1 MTRPDAGGRSVRRVP
16 AVLTGLLT
24 VAILLLA
31 AACGSGSG
39 GGADQ
44 DKTVKIGVADAAEPY
59 WQIYKQKAEQAGITV
74 ELINFSDYNQPN
86 PALAQKQLDL
96 NEFQHLQYLAEYN
109 VKAKQDLTP
118 IGATAVYP
126 LPLYSTKYAK
136 ADQLPAGA
144 KVAIPNDPTNQ
155 ARALLVLQAAK
166 LITLKGGG
174 NSLSTPADVLP
185 GSKITVVPVDASQ
198 TAANLKSVDA
208 AIVNNNYA
216 TAAKLGADK
225 IIYAD
230 DVNADEF
237 KPYINIFVA
246 RAEDKDNPTY
256 LKLAKLYHDPEVVA
270 AVKKDLG
277 AGGTFKTN
285 SPADLQQ
292 TLNGIED
299 DIRAA
304 KS

>member
-1 MTRPDAGGRSVRRVP
+1 MSRPDLVRRLP
-16 AVLTGLLT
+16 RLLGAV
-24 VAILLLA
+24 VAATALLLA
-31 AACGSGSG
+31 AACGTDSGASG
-39 GGADQ
+39 GD
-44 DKTVKIGVADAAEPY
+44 DKHVKIGVADAAEPY
-59 WQIYKQKAEQAGITV
+59 WQTYKQKASEAGIEV
-74 ELINFSDYNQPN
+74 ELVNFSDYNQPN
-86 PALAQKQLDL
+86 PALTQKQLDL

-118 IGATAVYP
+118 IGATALYP
-126 LPLYSTKYAK
+126 LPLYSTKHAST
-136 ADQLPAGA
+136 AEIPAGG

-166 LITLKGGG
+166 LITLKDGG
-174 NSLSTPADVLP
+174 NSLSTPADVQP
-185 GSKITVVPVDASQ
+185 GAKIKVVPVDASQ
-198 TAANLKSVDA
+198 TAANLGSVDA

-216 TAAKLGADK
+216 TAAKLGEDK
-225 IIYAD
+225 IIYKD
-230 DVNADEF
+230 NVNADEF

-256 LKLAKLYHDPEVVA
+256 KKLAELYHDPAVVA

-285 SPADLQQ
+285 STADLQK

-299 DIRAA
+299 DIKAA
-304 KS
+304 N